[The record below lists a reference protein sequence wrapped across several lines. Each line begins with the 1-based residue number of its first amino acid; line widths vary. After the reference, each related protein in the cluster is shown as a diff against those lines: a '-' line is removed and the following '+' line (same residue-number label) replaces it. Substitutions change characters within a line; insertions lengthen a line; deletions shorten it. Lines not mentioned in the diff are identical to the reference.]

1 MLRQGSEGGRSVD
14 HTGCT
19 SRLGDDRPSE
29 GGKLV
34 TQLDVAEGLG
44 RAGRDRRAEGE
55 RVQPAA
61 QASVELVVLRAVRVE
76 LVGQRRECCS
86 VEQRDIRSEGELGG
100 EPGRLP
106 SPPEPRSSKQSFARH
121 SFC

>member
-1 MLRQGSEGGRSVD
+1 MLRQGGKGGRSVD

-55 RVQPAA
+55 RVQSAA
-61 QASVELVVLRAVRVE
+61 QASVELFVLRAVRVR
-76 LVGQRRECCS
+76 LVGERSERCS
-86 VEQRDIRSEGELGG
+86 VEQRDVRGEGELGG
-100 EPGRLP
+100 EAGA
-106 SPPEPRSSKQSFARH
+106 S
-121 SFC
+121 